1 MSIIIRKK
9 HRPCFIMSTA
19 IWALAVSTPS
29 QRPLATCPRYL
40 PAPLPSLP
48 TMVRGRGQPAARGKG
63 AKGGKGYHQK
73 GAKGV
78 WQAKGAGGS
87 AATQNQQS
95 HRHRQTYLYPPRV
108 ARGPP
113 DRRYGHVDQ
122 WRA

>member
-1 MSIIIRKK
+1 
-9 HRPCFIMSTA
+9 
-19 IWALAVSTPS
+19 
-29 QRPLATCPRYL
+29 
-40 PAPLPSLP
+40 
-48 TMVRGRGQPAARGKG
+48 MVRGRGQPAARGKG

-78 WQAKGAGGS
+78 WRAKGAGGS

-95 HRHRQTYLYPPRV
+95 HRLPPRV
-108 ARGPP
+108 ARDPP

>member
-1 MSIIIRKK
+1 
-9 HRPCFIMSTA
+9 MSTA

-48 TMVRGRGQPAARGKG
+48 DMVRGRGQPAARGKG

-78 WQAKGAGGS
+78 CGRLRVPVALP
-87 AATQNQQS
+87 ATPAS
-95 HRHRQTYLYPPRV
+95 T
-108 ARGPP
+108 ATS
-113 DRRYGHVDQ
+113 D
-122 WRA
+122 